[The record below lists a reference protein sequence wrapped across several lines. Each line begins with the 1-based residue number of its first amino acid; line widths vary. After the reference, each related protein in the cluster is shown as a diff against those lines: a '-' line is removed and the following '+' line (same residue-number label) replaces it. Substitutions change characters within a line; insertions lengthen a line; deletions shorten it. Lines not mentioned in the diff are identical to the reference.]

1 MEKGNIIVLL
11 LQISSVNIVTVPEL
25 RSAAFVMAKAI
36 VSLSFWLQEHVI
48 FAVRKRYGESNL
60 ISTQDGK
67 ING

>member
-36 VSLSFWLQEHVI
+36 VSLSFWLQEYVI